1 MGLINIQDAVVI
13 CYHQDMSKII
23 IIPLKYDKEPL
34 IAVQMTIDFFLSFF
48 FFLNDLPLIETLFV

>member
-34 IAVQMTIDFFLSFF
+34 IAVQMTIDFFLLF